1 MVRKRH
7 AVEAEIV
14 AGDEGEG
21 EGDEPR
27 GGRLFRPPGT
37 KTRRLSAAERS
48 MASEILSA
56 LPSVVHREGPEDA
69 LERRAGQPVQRLP
82 CPNAETRVCN

>member
-14 AGDEGEG
+14 AGDEGEGEG

-37 KTRRLSAAERS
+37 KTRRLSAAARS

-56 LPSVVHREGPEDA
+56 LPSVVHREGPE
-69 LERRAGQPVQRLP
+69 
-82 CPNAETRVCN
+82 RVFKKWTGGMGGLTLAHA